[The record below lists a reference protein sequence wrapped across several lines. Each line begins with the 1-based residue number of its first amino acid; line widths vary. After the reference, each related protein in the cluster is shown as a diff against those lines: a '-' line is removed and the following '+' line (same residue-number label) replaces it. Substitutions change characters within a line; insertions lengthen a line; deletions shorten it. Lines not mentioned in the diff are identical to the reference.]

1 MAKRTDTKHR
11 FQKLGAEMQQLPS
24 GTRLYAYLDWVN
36 EQLDHPDPLF
46 KKKYLPM
53 IREEQAARG
62 EHAPF
67 LSVIT
72 RTQGKRPEM
81 LREVLLCLAAQTDED
96 FELLL
101 IGHKLKESGKSLVT
115 QILSEQPAAF
125 RERIR
130 FIELNEGGR
139 AAPLNVGFALAHGSY
154 VAIMDDDDLAFDD
167 WVESFHREAEQSPG
181 KIVHAQVITQNWRTF
196 ATDEGVDALISTGAY
211 GAEYCTDFEPMQQME
226 SNHCPLNGLA
236 FPTYFFHT
244 FGVIFDESLSTTE
257 DWDFFMRTS
266 FLAGVA
272 DVEHPTCLYRLWENA
287 ENSYVLHKKWEWQEN
302 YERVQEKFEDLP
314 VLLPRGKKKDVRIF
328 VNAEPEKKPVHIAA
342 KEFVSH
348 FVPKPIWNKLKKAY
362 RDAGGKLFLG

>member
-96 FELLL
+96 FEVLL
-101 IGHKLKESGKSLVT
+101 IGHKLKEGGKSLVT
-115 QILSEQPAAF
+115 QILGEQPAAF

-196 ATDEGVDALISTGAY
+196 ATDEGVDALISTGA
-211 GAEYCTDFEPMQQME
+211 GRFITPAQLISGSTASAAGSQAVRHRRSARENQNRFIKTLHFQGIPDP
-226 SNHCPLNGLA
+226 
-236 FPTYFFHT
+236 
-244 FGVIFDESLSTTE
+244 DENIIE
-257 DWDFFMRTS
+257 EMP
-266 FLAGVA
+266 AAV
-272 DVEHPTCLYRLWENA
+272 N
-287 ENSYVLHKKWEWQEN
+287 
-302 YERVQEKFEDLP
+302 LP
-314 VLLPRGKKKDVRIF
+314 VTEGTGFRQILQ
-328 VNAEPEKKPVHIAA
+328 
-342 KEFVSH
+342 S
-348 FVPKPIWNKLKKAY
+348 
-362 RDAGGKLFLG
+362 